1 MRIIAFPSVSRGAGQ
16 SSLVFHLAWMYADLG
31 VPVVVAD
38 FDPQARLTRK
48 FLDTAE
54 VDDLWSGDKAT
65 RMTVHRTLRT
75 LLDSSGEPDLP
86 TLIEHSPG
94 IDLLPGDPAL
104 AEVEDELAEQWLQ
117 RIDPNAPTLGT
128 LGRIRRVLER
138 TAEEYEASLVL
149 LDVGPNPGALN
160 RAVLMT
166 ADAVVIPLATDV
178 SALHGLRSF
187 GPTLWS
193 WRREREELLASASG
207 AQSGVSCLPAKAIP
221 VAGCVL
227 LDRAFLLYRPYEV
240 PDRWAQRLSD
250 EYVGTVL
257 HEPGNVDQSVV
268 GGSPPLARLKHHPS
282 LLPMAREARKPMFF
296 LQPADGVIGSNV
308 RAVLDC
314 YSEYR
319 DAAKRVAERCD
330 IPLPCNTR
338 GHSQVPSHV

>member
-31 VPVVVAD
+31 VSVVVAD

-48 FLDTAE
+48 FLDTEE
-54 VDDLWSGDKAT
+54 VDALWSGDKAT
-65 RMTVHRTLRT
+65 RMTIYRALRAR
-75 LLDSSGEPDLP
+75 LDGPREPDLP
-86 TLIEHSPG
+86 TLIEFSPG

-104 AEVEDELAEQWLQ
+104 AEVEDELAAQWSQ
-117 RIDPNAPTLGT
+117 RLDPNAPTLGT
-128 LGRIRRVLER
+128 LGRIRRMLER
-138 TAEEYEASLVL
+138 TAKEYEASLVL
-149 LDVGPNPGALN
+149 LDVGPNLGALN
-160 RAVLMT
+160 RAILMT
-166 ADAVVIPLATDV
+166 ADDVVLPLATDV
-178 SALHGLRSF
+178 STLHGLRSF

-193 WRREREELLASASG
+193 WRREREELLTSASG
-207 AQSGVSCLPAKAIP
+207 AQSQGSCLPAKAIP

-227 LDRAFLLYRPYEV
+227 LDRAFLLYQPYEV

-257 HEPGNVDQSVV
+257 HEPGNVDQSVA
-268 GGSPPLARLKHHPS
+268 GDSRPLARLKHQPS

-296 LQPADGVIGSNV
+296 LQSADGVIGSEV

-314 YSEYR
+314 YTEYR
-319 DAAKRVAERCD
+319 DAARRVAESCD

-338 GHSQVPSHV
+338 RRSEAPSLV